1 MALAIPLVVSE
12 RAGVCRRDEPVQ
24 SGIPLPKGA
33 VRALD
38 ELALVD
44 EEGSSVPVQLESL
57 SRWEDGSQRWV
68 LLNFPQSLGAGE
80 SRRLELQTS
89 GGTTAIAF
97 PQTVAVSEADDVF
110 CVDTGSLRFE
120 VPINSGSVLTNV
132 QRLDQNREWRTVSS
146 QGLEAVAW
154 RHGVMP
160 YKSRVESCVI
170 ESAGPLKAVLKIE
183 GHHRMWDPR
192 QGEFE
197 ASAEACLAFVLRIV
211 CWAGSEQ
218 IRLQYTFIN
227 DHRDHRIRPSERYH
241 TYALEELR
249 DFDWVNGHWVERP
262 KGMRYREQELLDDDY
277 GQIDVKTIR
286 LRLHL
291 DDAYERYT
299 FGAVDA
305 EPATGPIHGP
315 VALQQVGPVPNF
327 DSFYQE
333 LPFPHTPFKAA
344 VLHGRGQPVCE
355 FDKGSGW
362 MVMEGDGGSLSFA
375 GKYFWQCHP
384 KVLACDPHQLEYFV
398 WSKLEDVADPEI
410 GFAKTDDIILRF
422 GETYQ
427 AGDGDA
433 QLAALHQPLRAVA
446 DPDTYVSADV
456 FGTIATAQRE
466 RFPHVEDHLRQS
478 ARRVEE
484 GVVEGEL
491 YGVRDFG
498 DTYGT
503 RFDVTIAYNHEY
515 DLLLGAMLQFARTG
529 DTAYLDRGQ
538 ALAWHFIDVDV
549 LHASNSPMNQG
560 GQHMHFTD
568 HAKGETHA
576 GHGTVEGLWHYYM
589 LTGEPRA
596 GEVARG
602 IGDYFARIAGWKD
615 FLDFRDDEERTIGW
629 ALRALVSS
637 YAATLEPRYQL
648 AAQMVVEQALAGQ
661 DPDTGNWDHPLY
673 PNEDKHRP
681 TCVGGKPWMVGIIL
695 QGIKK
700 YHRQFGDERV
710 RELILKATD
719 WMVWSNYVYMTC
731 RDHEPRPGAMRHLTG
746 LTYAWELSG
755 ERFYLDEALSI
766 FAGLI
771 APWREADAGGK
782 TVEGLSIEEL
792 ANVMRIIDEQG
803 ESVWKDGEPVLE
815 PQSAKIAEAMRA
827 DPRFE
832 AKPQPGEGT

>member
-1 MALAIPLVVSE
+1 MALAMPLSVTERSGVS
-12 RAGVCRRDEPVQ
+12 RHDESVQ
-24 SGIPLPKGA
+24 SGIPLGRGA
-33 VRALD
+33 ARSLD
-38 ELALVD
+38 DLMLVD
-44 EEGSSVPVQLESL
+44 ESGRPVPAQLESL
-57 SRWEDGSQRWV
+57 SRWEDGSLRWV
-68 LLNFPQSLGAGE
+68 LLNFSQSLGAGE
-80 SRRLELQTS
+80 TRRFELRGS
-89 GGTTAIAF
+89 GRIT
-97 PQTVAVSEADDVF
+97 PAVSAEAVQVTEADDVF
-110 CVDTGSLRFE
+110 RVDTGRLRFE
-120 VPINSGSVLTNV
+120 VPIYGGSMLASI
-132 QRLDQNREWRTVSS
+132 QRLDGSGEWHTVSAR
-146 QGLEAVAW
+146 GLEAVVW
-154 RHGVMP
+154 RRGVMP
-160 YKSRVESCVI
+160 YKSQVESCVV

-192 QGEFE
+192 QSQFE
-197 ASAEACLAFVLRIV
+197 ASGEACLAFVLRAI
-211 CWAGSEQ
+211 CWAGADQ
-218 IRLQYTFIN
+218 IRLQYTFVN
-227 DHRDHRIRPSERYH
+227 DHRDQRIRPSERYH

-262 KGMRYREQELLDDDY
+262 KGLRYREQELLDDDY

-291 DDAYERYT
+291 DDTYDQYA
-299 FGAVDA
+299 FGAVEA
-305 EPATGPIHGP
+305 EPVTGRIGGP

-333 LPFPHTPFKAA
+333 LPFPHTPFEAK
-344 VLHGRGQPVCE
+344 VLHGRGQPVCS

-362 MVMEGDGGSLSFA
+362 MSMEGDAGSLSFA

-384 KVLACDPHQLEYFV
+384 KVLACAPNQLEYFA
-398 WSKLEDVADPEI
+398 WSRLEDLPHPEI
-410 GFAKTDDIILRF
+410 GFAKTSDMVLRF
-422 GETYQ
+422 GE
-427 AGDGDA
+427 AGPETDGDA

-446 DPDTYVSADV
+446 DPETYVSADV
-456 FGTIATAQRE
+456 FGTICAAQNE
-466 RFPHVEDHLRQS
+466 LFPHVEEHLRQS
-478 ARRVEE
+478 AHRAEAE
-484 GVVEGEL
+484 VVEGEL

-529 DTAYLDRGQ
+529 DSAYLDRAE
-538 ALAWHFIDVDV
+538 ALAWHFVDGDV
-549 LHASNSPMNQG
+549 LHASNSPMNEG

-602 IGDYFARIAGWKD
+602 IADYFARIAGWKD

-629 ALRALVSS
+629 TLRALVSS
-637 YAATLEPRYQL
+637 YAATLEPRYRQ
-648 AAQMVVEQALAGQ
+648 AARMVVEQALAGQ
-661 DPDTGNWDHPLY
+661 GPQTGNWDHPLY

-695 QGIKK
+695 QGMKK
-700 YHRQFGDERV
+700 YHRQFGDDRV

-755 ERFYLDEALSI
+755 DRHYLDEALSI
-766 FAGLI
+766 FAGLT
-771 APWREADAGGK
+771 ASWLETPAGGK
-782 TVEGLSIEEL
+782 TVEGLSVEEL
-792 ANVMRIIDEQG
+792 ANVMRIIGENG
-803 ESVWKDGEPVLE
+803 ESVWKDGGPVLD
-815 PQSAKIAEAMRA
+815 PQSTDTVAAMRA
-827 DPRFE
+827 DPKFE
-832 AKPQPGEGT
+832 ARSQHRF